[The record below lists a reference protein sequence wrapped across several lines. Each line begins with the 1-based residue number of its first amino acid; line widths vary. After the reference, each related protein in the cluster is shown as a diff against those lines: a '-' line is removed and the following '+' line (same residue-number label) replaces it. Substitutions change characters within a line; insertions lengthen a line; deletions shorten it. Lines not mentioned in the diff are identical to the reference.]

1 MSVTLTPPAADKVRA
16 LMSQPDQEGATGMR
30 VKVVGGGCSGLSYQ
44 IVLERAADE
53 SDQVLES
60 EGVKIYVDPKS
71 ALFLNGTQIDYQ
83 ESLMGSGFAFSNPNA
98 TGTCGCGASF
108 SI

>member
-1 MSVTLTPPAADKVRA
+1 MPITLTAPAADKVRD
-16 LMSQPDQEGATGMR
+16 LMAQPDQQGATGLR

-44 IVLERAADE
+44 IALERAPDE
-53 SDQVLES
+53 NDTVIEC
-60 EGVKIYVDPKS
+60 EGVQVYIDPKS

-98 TGTCGCGASF
+98 TGTCGCGTSF
-108 SI
+108 TA